1 MKIHPKFM
9 FFVVED
15 SEEINVLVQSCHI
28 SSHEQDSI
36 LFQWWK
42 KEYVRRGNIFQPM
55 LQFVPVDSFGCPILV
70 IEDNRSISETTS
82 TMKQLQDGITVIIPH
97 EEWPKNSCLVFL
109 KMNNVIE
116 TKIVIIGKNQ

>member
-55 LQFVPVDSFGCPILV
+55 LHFVPVDSFGCPILV
-70 IEDNRSISETTS
+70 IEDNRSISEMS
-82 TMKQLQDGITVIIPH
+82 TMKQLQDGITVIIPR
-97 EEWPKNSCLVFL
+97 EEWAKKFL
-109 KMNNVIE
+109 PHIPQNE
-116 TKIVIIGKNQ
+116 